1 MVFASL
7 TFLFLFLPANLVIYY
22 LLRSQNARNVTL
34 VAFSLFFYAWGE
46 PIWVSLL
53 ILSTLVDYGVGLG
66 IERIRGTRWAKLA
79 LAGSMVSNLA
89 LLGTFKYSGFLVET
103 VNQVLGT
110 SFTVPGFALPI
121 GISFYTFQSISYV
134 VDVYRGE
141 VRAQRS
147 YMRFLMFVSLY
158 HQLVAGPIVRYA
170 HIAKEID
177 ERIHTRADFARGVQ
191 RFCIGLAKKVLI
203 ANVAGE
209 LVARYLDADL
219 ATLSVAEGWFGL
231 AMFTLQIYF
240 DFSGYSDMAI
250 GLGLMFGF
258 HYHENFDHPY
268 VARSATDFWRR
279 WHISLS
285 TFFRDYLY
293 IPLGGKAR
301 HPYRNLFIVWLLTGL
316 WHGASWNFVLWG
328 LYFGVLIALERVVLR
343 RVLAALPAVV
353 GHVYLLLAVVLGWA
367 LFYFTDL
374 ARLLQFLQVLFLQ
387 TGAPLLG
394 AELTRVVL
402 EHALWLVVAIVACLP
417 TRAAFGRWLAPRVA
431 ESPTRLALS
440 RSVVLAAQVGVVL
453 LATAMLVGRSYNPFL
468 YFRF

>member
-7 TFLFLFLPANLVIYY
+7 TFLFLFLPANLVLYY
-22 LLRSQNARNVTL
+22 LLRNQSARNVTL

-66 IERIRGTRWAKLA
+66 IERIRGTRWAKVA

-191 RFCIGLAKKVLI
+191 RFCVGLAKKVLI

-231 AMFTLQIYF
+231 
-240 DFSGYSDMAI
+240 
-250 GLGLMFGF
+250 
-258 HYHENFDHPY
+258 
-268 VARSATDFWRR
+268 
-279 WHISLS
+279 
-285 TFFRDYLY
+285 
-293 IPLGGKAR
+293 
-301 HPYRNLFIVWLLTGL
+301 
-316 WHGASWNFVLWG
+316 
-328 LYFGVLIALERVVLR
+328 
-343 RVLAALPAVV
+343 
-353 GHVYLLLAVVLGWA
+353 
-367 LFYFTDL
+367 
-374 ARLLQFLQVLFLQ
+374 
-387 TGAPLLG
+387 
-394 AELTRVVL
+394 
-402 EHALWLVVAIVACLP
+402 
-417 TRAAFGRWLAPRVA
+417 
-431 ESPTRLALS
+431 
-440 RSVVLAAQVGVVL
+440 
-453 LATAMLVGRSYNPFL
+453 
-468 YFRF
+468 